1 MEAKQLS
8 VCHRTRSRGCRS
20 WEEREQEAKRA
31 LQATDSAWARR
42 LGGGVWGGGALLV
55 SQGWEQGCSPRGLAV
70 TEYVDGYSV

>member
-1 MEAKQLS
+1 MEAEQLS

-42 LGGGVWGGGALLV
+42 LGWGGGGVGFAGLTGVGAGLL
-55 SQGWEQGCSPRGLAV
+55 
-70 TEYVDGYSV
+70 T

>member
-31 LQATDSAWARR
+31 LQATDLAWARR
-42 LGGGVWGGGALLV
+42 LGGGVCGGRGFAGLTGVGAGLL
-55 SQGWEQGCSPRGLAV
+55 
-70 TEYVDGYSV
+70 T